1 MRGCLERAWHR
12 ACTSPALSTRELLG
26 RLSSLCT
33 PHRGLSPRHPA
44 CSCWVGVGG
53 EADWGLPVP
62 WPFKYGIGEVWVKN
76 IIIK

>member
-1 MRGCLERAWHR
+1 MRGCLNR

-44 CSCWVGVGG
+44 CSCWVGRGK
-53 EADWGLPVP
+53 EPVP
-62 WPFKYGIGEVWVKN
+62 WPFKHGIGEVWVKN